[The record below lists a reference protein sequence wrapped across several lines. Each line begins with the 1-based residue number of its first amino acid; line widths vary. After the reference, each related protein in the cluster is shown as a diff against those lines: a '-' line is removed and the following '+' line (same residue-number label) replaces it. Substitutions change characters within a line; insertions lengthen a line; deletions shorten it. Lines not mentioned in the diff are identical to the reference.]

1 MRNHTIARRLEIV
14 VAGVLGLLACGGVA
28 GAADPLYRL
37 IELDSA
43 EGGSS
48 RAYSINDA
56 GQVVGWMEASGTRHA
71 GHWHVEVVTDLF
83 GTVHFNLQ
91 HPDIFGVDYSEAYAI
106 SNAGQIVGTARI
118 EIDCPPTITMTNAF
132 VLRPGVLT
140 DLATPYPG
148 DALTNL
154 GTLAPAC
161 VAHDSAAA
169 GISNR
174 NHIVGWADTGSGIIH
189 AFLETPR
196 DGSFFVDDNDDG
208 LNDLMIDL
216 GTLTSNSDPVSS
228 ATAVNDFGEVTGY
241 SYTLATPA
249 GVAEP
254 TLKAVYHAFLVT
266 PQDTDNDGQLD
277 WFLDDGTGANAL
289 MTDLGTLGGYNSWGR
304 DINSAGQVVGEA
316 DVDPALNDGRSATH
330 AFFYDGGT
338 MIDLGTLAGN
348 FSAAS
353 AINDNGD
360 IVGWAS
366 DADGQRRAFLYHDGK
381 MYDLNELICTQTG
394 DGMTFVPN
402 ITLTEARDINRDGW
416 IVGWGSTRGSETQET
431 RGFLLIPLDPNDC
444 AAPDDQ
450 VAGDTADSSD
460 SSTGNG
466 NDAYSGNPMTGTPGN
481 TSGGNNT
488 PSGNDGATT
497 PTATP
502 ALCGVGTLAMLPVM
516 MAGLLGMKTVSRRR
530 PGSRL

>member
-1 MRNHTIARRLEIV
+1 MRNHPIIARPPESIV
-14 VAGVLGLLACGGVA
+14 TGLLAVLACVA
-28 GAADPLYRL
+28 TLQAADPIYRL
-37 IELDSA
+37 IELDA
-43 EGGSS
+43 VEGGSS

-56 GQVVGWMEASGTRHA
+56 GQVVGWMESGGTRHA

-91 HPDIFGVDYSEAYAI
+91 HPDIFGVDYSEAFAI

-118 EIDCPPTITMTNAF
+118 EVNCPPTIIMTNAF
-132 VLRPGVLT
+132 VMRPGVLT

-154 GTLAPAC
+154 GTLGPLC
-161 VAHDSAAA
+161 WAHDSAAI

-174 NHIVGWADTGSGIIH
+174 NHVVGWADIGGGIIH

-196 DGSFFVDDNDDG
+196 DGSFFADNDENG
-208 LNDLMIDL
+208 INDLMLDL

-228 ATAVNDFGEVTGY
+228 ATAVNDFGQVTGY

-249 GVAEP
+249 GVADP
-254 TLKAVYHAFLVT
+254 ALKAAYHAFLVT
-266 PQDTDNDGQLD
+266 PQDTNDDGQLE

-289 MTDLGTLGGYNSWGR
+289 MADLGTLGGYNSWGR
-304 DINSAGQVVGEA
+304 DINSAGQVVGES

-330 AFFYDGGT
+330 AFLYEGGV
-338 MIDLGTLAGN
+338 MADLGTLAGN
-348 FSAAS
+348 FSAAA

-366 DADGQRRAFLYHDGK
+366 DADGQRRAFLYRDGK
-381 MYDLNELICTQTG
+381 MYDLNDLICTQTG

-416 IVGWGSTRGSETQET
+416 IVGWGATRGSDTQQV

-444 AAPDDQ
+444 TAEDEQ
-450 VAGDTADSSD
+450 VAGDSADNPDDSS
-460 SSTGNG
+460 GGGG
-466 NDAYSGNPMTGTPGN
+466 NDNYDGSPMPGTPGN
-481 TSGGNNT
+481 TSGSDTGAADAGGEPT
-488 PSGNDGATT
+488 PSA
-497 PTATP
+497 AP
-502 ALCGVGTLAMLPVM
+502 ALCGVGTLAMMPLM
-516 MAGLLGMKTVSRRR
+516 MAGLLGIKAARRRR
-530 PGSRL
+530 P